1 LKKIQELFSDTLI
14 YGISSVAA
22 RFINYLLVPFYT
34 AYFAPGQYGIISL
47 IFGAMIFLNVI
58 FTFGM
63 ESAYL
68 RYAAERSRAKSVF
81 RTLQLA
87 LIGVGSLLLLLL
99 WLVKPV
105 LMPLLG
111 MSSIHH
117 PLYLMMMGI
126 IIFDSLSAVPF
137 AELRLV
143 RKAWS
148 FAILRLINV
157 IINVSLNIYLVIV
170 VGWGIEAVLVSNL
183 IASGLTMVAVSLITL
198 NMWKGIARKDLLIT
212 ALKFGLPY
220 VPTGIG
226 YAVNE
231 ALDRFFLQQMP
242 HHTIVTLYG
251 AAYNSEAII
260 GIYSACYK
268 LAVFMLLF
276 IQMFRMAWQP
286 FFLRH
291 GDDEQAPMLFRE
303 VFLYF
308 NLVSGI
314 LFVSVC
320 LFSHQIVAIKV
331 PILNAT
337 LINHRF
343 WLGLFVVPYLM
354 MAYWFQGWYVNFTA
368 GLFIKEQTKKLPVI
382 TLTGAIVTIILNIW
396 LVPLYGMLG
405 AAIAT
410 LGSYLIMA
418 IMIYYFSQR
427 VYHVPYQMFRA
438 IAMILVATAVVIIG
452 NEYQTLFV
460 YKDTFKVFLWL
471 SSILVLLVIGL
482 LRTSSFRK
490 LKSKF
495 I

>member
-1 LKKIQELFSDTLI
+1 MKKLNELFSDTLV

-34 AYFAPGQYGIISL
+34 AYFAPDQYGIISL
-47 IFGAMIFLNVI
+47 IFGAMIFLNVV

-63 ESAYL
+63 QSAYL

-81 RTLQLA
+81 RTLQLT
-87 LIGVGSLLLLLL
+87 LMGVGSILLLLL

-117 PLYLMMMGI
+117 PLYIMMMGI
-126 IIFDSLSAVPF
+126 LLFDTLSAIPF

-143 RKAWS
+143 RRAWT
-148 FAILRLINV
+148 FAIIRLINV

-183 IASGLTMVAVSLITL
+183 IASGITMIVVSIFTL
-198 NMWKGIARKDLLIT
+198 NMWDGVARKDLLYT

-231 ALDRFFLQQMP
+231 VLDRFFIQQMP
-242 HHTIVTLYG
+242 QHTITTLYG

-291 GDDEQAPMLFRE
+291 ADDEEAPVLFRD
-303 VFLYF
+303 VFKYF
-308 NLVSGI
+308 NLISGI
-314 LFVSVC
+314 LFVSIC

-331 PILNAT
+331 PVLNAT

-368 GLFIKEQTKKLPVI
+368 GLFIKEETKKLPVI
-382 TLTGAIVTIILNIW
+382 MLTGASVTVLLNIIL
-396 LVPLYGMLG
+396 VPIYGMLG

-427 VYHVPYQMFRA
+427 VYHVPYQMYRA
-438 IAMILVATAVVIIG
+438 AAMILVAAAVVIMG
-452 NEYQTLFV
+452 NEYATLFV
-460 YKDTFKVFLWL
+460 YRITFKVFLWL
-471 SSILVLLVIGL
+471 SSILVLLILGL
-482 LRTSSFRK
+482 LNRTSIK
-490 LKSKF
+490 QLKSKF

>member
-1 LKKIQELFSDTLI
+1 LKKLRELFSDTLV

-34 AYFAPGQYGIISL
+34 AYFAPGEYGIISL
-47 IFGAMIFLNVI
+47 IFGAMIFLNVV

-68 RYAAERSRAKSVF
+68 RYAAERSQAKSVF

-87 LIGVGSLLLLLL
+87 LLSVGGLLLSVL
-99 WLVKPV
+99 WLFKP
-105 LMPLLG
+105 LLTPLLG

-126 IIFDSLSAVPF
+126 LIFDSLSAVPF

-143 RKAWS
+143 RRAWT

-157 IINVSLNIYLVIV
+157 LINVGLNIYLVV
-170 VGWGIEAVLVSNL
+170 VQGMGIEAVLVSNL
-183 IASGLTMVAVSLITL
+183 IASGLTMVAVWLLTI
-198 NMWKGIARKDLLIT
+198 NMWNGVARKELLRT

-226 YAVNE
+226 YAINE
-231 ALDRFFLQQMP
+231 ALDRFFLQSMP
-242 HHTIVTLYG
+242 HHTIVSLYG
-251 AAYNSEAII
+251 SGYNPEAII

-291 GDDEQAPMLFRE
+291 ADDEQAPVLFRD
-303 VFLYF
+303 VFRYF

-314 LFVSVC
+314 IFVSVC
-320 LFSHQIVAIKV
+320 LFSHQIVALKV
-331 PILNAT
+331 PVLNAS

-368 GLFIKEQTKKLPVI
+368 GLFIREETKKLPVI
-382 TLTGAIVTIILNIW
+382 TLTGALVTVILNII
-396 LVPLYGMLG
+396 LVPYKGMLG

-410 LGSYLIMA
+410 VGSYFVMA
-418 IMIYYFSQR
+418 VMIYYFSQS
-427 VYHVPYQMFRA
+427 VYHIPYQMLRA
-438 IAMILVATAVVIIG
+438 VLMVVVAIIVVILG
-452 NEYQTLFV
+452 NEYATLFV
-460 YKDTFKVFLWL
+460 HQITVKVILWL
-471 SSILVLLVIGL
+471 LSIMILLILGL
-482 LRTSSFRK
+482 YNGSLLTRI
-490 LKSKF
+490 KSNYV
-495 I
+495 